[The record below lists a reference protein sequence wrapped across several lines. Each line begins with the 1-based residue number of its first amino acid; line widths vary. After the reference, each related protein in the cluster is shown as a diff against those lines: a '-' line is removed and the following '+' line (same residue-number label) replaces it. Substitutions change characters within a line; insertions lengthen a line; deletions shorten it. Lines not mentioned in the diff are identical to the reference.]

1 MEWEVLY
8 WDLKQSINFLKKN
21 KKKEIFFFND
31 LDNEKIKNFR
41 KKVKLSRTLFLIVSK
56 SGNTIETLS
65 NLFILK
71 ILKKNAKNVI
81 IISQKKNSILFNLS
95 KKFNLFFIEHK
106 SHIGGRYSVLSEVGM
121 VPAYLMGLNIFK
133 LRKNLKKYLI
143 NKEKFF

>member
-1 MEWEVLY
+1 MRKSKILE
-8 WDLKQSINFLKKN
+8 KKLN
-21 KKKEIFFFND
+21 YLE
-31 LDNEKIKNFR
+31 
-41 KKVKLSRTLFLIVSK
+41 LFLIVSK

-81 IISQKKNSILFNLS
+81 ISQKKNSILFNLS

-106 SHIGGRYSVLSEVGM
+106 SYIGGRYSVLSEVGM

-133 LRKNLKKYLI
+133 LRKNLKNI
-143 NKEKFF
+143 